1 MDPKHLTAIERWNL
15 TFAVIF
21 TAGAALFFDRAM
33 ALGVAVGALIG
44 CTNFWSIHKLIAKSL
59 RSTGTRRAVLQILLG
74 AKMILL
80 LVAVFLAIRFLPL
93 SPVGLAFGLS
103 VFLLSIAVVSLRF
116 ALTQDQGATGG
127 GTDRGEGVDNGR
139 A

>member
-1 MDPKHLTAIERWNL
+1 MDPKHLSAIERWNVI
-15 TFAVIF
+15 FAVIF
-21 TAGAALFFDRAM
+21 TVGAAVFFDRGM
-33 ALGVAVGALIG
+33 AFGVGVGAAIG
-44 CTNFWSIHKLIAKSL
+44 CTNFWSIHKLISSSMSAN
-59 RSTGTRRAVLQILLG
+59 GRRRVVLQLLLG

-80 LVAVFLAIRFLPL
+80 LCVVFLTIRFLPL

-116 ALTQDQGATGG
+116 ALAQGQH
-127 GTDRGEGVDNGR
+127 DEGVDNGR

>member
-21 TAGAALFFDRAM
+21 TVGAALFFDRSM
-33 ALGVAVGALIG
+33 ALGVAVGSLLG
-44 CTNFWSIHKLIAKSL
+44 CTNFWSIHQLIARSL
-59 RSTGTRRAVLQILLG
+59 RASGKRRAVLQILLG

-103 VFLLSIAVVSLRF
+103 GFLLSIAVVSLRF
-116 ALTQDQGATGG
+116 ALAQDQGATGPG
-127 GTDRGEGVDNGR
+127 ADEGVDNGR